1 MEPPATWP
9 DSRAI
14 SIPRH
19 RKTARGD
26 ARAPFRQTPQQRERS
41 RSVLT
46 GTYGFTG
53 SESDLISRGLIP
65 GGTLTPFKAR
75 LLLIA
80 ALAASATRNQIAD
93 AFSSAGLLTDSA
105 AWPLQ
110 ASTHVPEMS
119 HAHQ

>member
-1 MEPPATWP
+1 MEPPATRP

-14 SIPRH
+14 SMPH
-19 RKTARGD
+19 TEKPLPEALV
-26 ARAPFRQTPQQRERS
+26 APFRQTPQQRERS

-65 GGTLTPFKAR
+65 GGTLAPFKAR
-75 LLLIA
+75 LLLVA
-80 ALAASATRNQIAD
+80 TLAASASRNQIAD

-105 AWPLQ
+105 AWPWQ
-110 ASTHVPEMS
+110 ASTHAPEMS